1 MKQMF
6 RLGGGVSQTKRY
18 IIPVIFVILLLI
30 ITVGLSYAMYT
41 FTGSGTKENVIQT
54 GHIVITFNDVN
65 NISIQNRYPETD
77 SEGLASTDTNSQMT
91 FTVTSDITGD
101 TKVNYA
107 LGITDIQEGAT
118 LTQDYIKIYLKKG
131 NSVVAGFTENKG
143 ELISSFK
150 PLYIENVMTSH
161 VLLTDVISG
170 SEVHTYTLKAWID
183 ENYKLLTQNT
193 SGKYEVIDVD
203 KCASYLK
210 EILGEHPDGDIGMI
224 NYCSGIGEPSFID
237 ALNEGEDYLIEKGI
251 IPYMLENNI
260 IKIKENV
267 TGVEHSNTTKE
278 ETFAFKI
285 KGYGTTESIEVINP
299 KPLNQLILGTNNS
312 NVLSATATLTDTYS
326 NAGDA
331 SGLYKSVDGETN
343 SGTTYFYRGAVT
355 NNYVSFAGLMWRIVR
370 INENGSI
377 RLLLNDGINNNTE
390 YKFNPS
396 YKNYSYM
403 YYSNS
408 NVYNGI
414 KRTVDTWYDNNIK
427 GYENYIADTEF
438 CEQFKVSNNGY
449 FSTAGSVTVPLY
461 SSYTPNFKCSTDK
474 NGKGILTLKV
484 GLLTYDEAVHAGNY
498 RGKSSASYITSNN
511 YWYWLMSPTGASS
524 SSADAWRVDHDGG
537 IINNPVN
544 GPFVVRPVI
553 SLKAGMLVT
562 GSGTSDDPY
571 LIQKR

>member
-1 MKQMF
+1 
-6 RLGGGVSQTKRY
+6 
-18 IIPVIFVILLLI
+18 
-30 ITVGLSYAMYT
+30 MYT

-77 SEGLASTDTNSQMT
+77 SEGLANTDTNSQMT

-107 LGITDIQEGAT
+107 LGITDIQEGTT

-131 NSVVAGFTENKG
+131 NNVATGFTENKG

-150 PLYIENVMTSH
+150 NKYIENVMDSH

-203 KCASYLK
+203 RCASYLK
-210 EILGEHPDGDIGMI
+210 EIFGEHPDGDIGLI
-224 NYCSGIGEPSFID
+224 NFCSGIGETSFID
-237 ALNEGEDYLIEKGI
+237 ALNEDEDNLTKAGI

-260 IKIKENV
+260 IRIKDNV

-278 ETFAFKI
+278 ETFKFKI

-299 KPLNQLILGTNNS
+299 KPLNQLILGINNS
-312 NVLSATATLTDTYS
+312 NVLSATATLTNTYS
-326 NAGDA
+326 NAGDV

-370 INENGSI
+370 INENGSV
-377 RLLLNDGINNNTE
+377 RLLLNDGINNNTR
-390 YKFNPS
+390 YKFNPTS
-396 YKNYSYM
+396 NNYSYM

-408 NVYNGI
+408 DVDKGV
-414 KRTVDTWYDNNIK
+414 KRTVDTWYDNNLK
-427 GYENYIADTEF
+427 DYENYIADTEF
-438 CEQFKVSNNGY
+438 CEQFKVAWNSSY
-449 FSTAGSVTVPLY
+449 ATAGSATAPLY
-461 SSYTPNFKCSTDK
+461 FNYTSNFKCNTDG
-474 NGKGILTLKV
+474 NGKGIITLKV

-498 RGKSSASYITSNN
+498 PERGSSSYITNSNYN
-511 YWYWLMSPTGASS
+511 YWLTSPTGAHNNY
-524 SSADAWRVDHDGG
+524 AYAWDVGHTESINYGIVNYFDVSDG
-537 IINNPVN
+537 
-544 GPFVVRPVI
+544 FVVRPVI
-553 SLKAGMLVT
+553 SLKAGILAT
-562 GSGTSDDPY
+562 GSGTETDPY
-571 LIQKR
+571 VVETR

>member
-1 MKQMF
+1 
-6 RLGGGVSQTKRY
+6 
-18 IIPVIFVILLLI
+18 
-30 ITVGLSYAMYT
+30 MYS

-65 NISIQNRYPETD
+65 NISITNRYPETD
-77 SEGLASTDTNSQMT
+77 SEGLANTDTNSQMT

-131 NSVVAGFTENKG
+131 NNVATGFTENKG

-150 PLYIENVMTSH
+150 PLYIENIMDSH

-183 ENYKLLTQNT
+183 ENYKLSTQNT

-210 EILGEHPDGDIGMI
+210 EILEEHPDGDIGLI

-237 ALNEGEDYLIEKGI
+237 DLTEGEDDLTKAGI

-260 IKIKENV
+260 IRIKDNV

-278 ETFAFKI
+278 ETFKFKI
-285 KGYGTTESIEVINP
+285 KGYGTTEN
-299 KPLNQLILGTNNS
+299 LNIKSNSKSLNTLILGTNNS
-312 NVLSATATLTDTYS
+312 NVLSATANLTDEYS
-326 NAGDA
+326 SAGDA

-355 NNYVSFAGLMWRIVR
+355 NNYVKFAGKMWKIIR
-370 INENGSI
+370 INENGTI
-377 RLLLNDGINNNTE
+377 RLLLNEMAGVDKN
-390 YKFNPS
+390 FNPS
-396 YKNYSYM
+396 YNNYSYM

-408 NVYNGI
+408 DVDNGI

-438 CEQFKVSNNGY
+438 CEQFKVAY
-449 FSTAGSVTVPLY
+449 FISYATAGSVTAPIY
-461 SSYTPNFKCSTDK
+461 KNYTSNFKCETDG
-474 NGKGILTLKV
+474 NGKGILTSKV

-498 RGKSSASYITSNN
+498 RGKSSASYITNSN
-511 YWYWLMSPTGASS
+511 YLYWLMSPAGANTN
-524 SSADAWRVDHDGG
+524 SAFAW
-537 IINNPVN
+537 IVN
-544 GPFVVRPVI
+544 GDGNFNDISVNDYIASAVRPVI
-553 SLKAGMLVT
+553 SLKAGMLAT

-571 LIQKR
+571 LIQTR